1 MGRKRLL
8 APMLCLTSALLAGSS
23 MTASAQ
29 TGISLWAG
37 VGGSREAG
45 VSTFP
50 KDAKQLGAQL
60 TLPVIP
66 LGVRADALLLGNSF
80 DTDNISYNVNAVA
93 VMQLP
98 VVQPYGIVGRGRY
111 VTSPDTDLPKVTGWN
126 YGAGLRVGLA
136 RLGIFAEMRRHDPLK
151 RTITTIGV
159 TF

>member
-1 MGRKRLL
+1 MGRIRLL
-8 APMLCLTSALLAGSS
+8 APALCLTSALLLGAT
-23 MTASAQ
+23 TANAQ
-29 TGISLWAG
+29 TGLSLWAG

-66 LGVRADALLLGNSF
+66 LGIRADALLIGSKL
-80 DTDNISYNVNAVA
+80 DADHLSYNVNAVA

-111 VTSPDTDLPKVTGWN
+111 VIAPDAPKEMGWN
-126 YGAGLRVGLA
+126 YGAGVRVGVA
-136 RLGIFAEMRRHDPLK
+136 RLGAFVEVRRHDPLQ
-151 RTITTIGV
+151 RTITTLGI

>member
-8 APMLCLTSALLAGSS
+8 APLVSLTSALVFGATS
-23 MTASAQ
+23 AKAQ
-29 TGISLWAG
+29 TGLSLWAG

-66 LGVRADALLLGNSF
+66 LGIRADALLIGDELE
-80 DTDNISYNVNAVA
+80 TDNLSYNVNAVA
-93 VMQLP
+93 VMPLP
-98 VVQPYGIVGRGRY
+98 LVQPYALIGRGRY
-111 VTSPDTDLPKVTGWN
+111 VLAPDAPKEMGWN
-126 YGAGLRVGLA
+126 YGAGVRAGVS

-151 RTITTIGV
+151 RTILTLGV

>member
-1 MGRKRLL
+1 MGRIRLL
-8 APMLCLTSALLAGSS
+8 TALCLTSALLLGAT
-23 MTASAQ
+23 TANAQ
-29 TGISLWAG
+29 TGLSLWAG

-66 LGVRADALLLGNSF
+66 LGVRADALLIGNKL
-80 DTDNISYNVNAVA
+80 DADHLSYNVNAVA

-111 VTSPDTDLPKVTGWN
+111 VIAPDAPKEMGWN
-126 YGAGLRVGLA
+126 YGAGVRVGLA
-136 RLGIFAEMRRHDPLK
+136 RLGAFVEVRRHDPLQ
-151 RTITTIGV
+151 RTITTLGI

>member
-1 MGRKRLL
+1 MGRIRLL
-8 APMLCLTSALLAGSS
+8 APALCLTSALLFGAT
-23 MTASAQ
+23 MANAQ
-29 TGISLWAG
+29 TGLSLWAG

-60 TLPVIP
+60 SLPVIP
-66 LGVRADALLLGNSF
+66 LGVRADALLIGNKLDS
-80 DTDNISYNVNAVA
+80 DHLSYNVNAVA

-111 VTSPDTDLPKVTGWN
+111 VIAPEAPKEMGWN
-126 YGAGLRVGLA
+126 YGAGVRVGVSRVGA
-136 RLGIFAEMRRHDPLK
+136 FVEMRRHQPLQ
-151 RTITTIGV
+151 RTIMTLGI

>member
-1 MGRKRLL
+1 MGRKRFL
-8 APMLCLTSALLAGSS
+8 APILCLTSALMLGAT
-23 MTASAQ
+23 TANAQ
-29 TGISLWAG
+29 TGLSLWAG

-66 LGVRADALLLGNSF
+66 LGIRADALLIGSKL
-80 DTDNISYNVNAVA
+80 DTDNLSYNVNAVA

-98 VVQPYGIVGRGRY
+98 LVQPYGIAGRGRY
-111 VTSPDTDLPKVTGWN
+111 VIAPGAPKEMGWN
-126 YGAGLRVGLA
+126 YGAGVRLGVA
-136 RLGIFAEMRRHDPLK
+136 RLGAFVEVRRHQPLQ
-151 RTITTIGV
+151 RTITTLGI

>member
-8 APMLCLTSALLAGSS
+8 APAVCLTTALLFG
-23 MTASAQ
+23 MTTTAKAQ
-29 TGISLWAG
+29 TGLSLWAG

-45 VSTFP
+45 VSTFA

-66 LGVRADALLLGNSF
+66 LGLRADALLVGSKF
-80 DTDNISYNVNAVA
+80 DVDNVSYNVNAVA

-98 VVQPYGIVGRGRY
+98 LVQPYGIAGRGRY
-111 VTSPDTDLPKVTGWN
+111 VVAPGAPKEFGWN
-126 YGAGLRVGLA
+126 YGAGVRVGVSRIGA
-136 RLGIFAEMRRHDPLK
+136 FVEMRRHEPLK
-151 RTITTIGV
+151 RTITTLGI

>member
-1 MGRKRLL
+1 MRRRQLL
-8 APMLCLTSALLAGSS
+8 APVLCLTSALLVGTAG
-23 MTASAQ
+23 TATAQ
-29 TGISLWAG
+29 GISLWAG

-60 TLPVIP
+60 TLPLIP
-66 LGVRADALLLGNSF
+66 LAVRADALLLGNKL

-98 VVQPYGIVGRGRY
+98 IVQPYGIVGRGRY
-111 VTSPDTDLPKVTGWN
+111 VTAPDVPKEMGWN
-126 YGAGLRVGLA
+126 YGAGV
-136 RLGIFAEMRRHDPLK
+136 RLGVGRLGAFLEMRKHDPLK

>member
-1 MGRKRLL
+1 MRRRQLL
-8 APMLCLTSALLAGSS
+8 APVLCLTSALLVGTAG
-23 MTASAQ
+23 TATAQ
-29 TGISLWAG
+29 GISLWAG

-66 LGVRADALLLGNSF
+66 LGVRADALMLGNKL

-111 VTSPDTDLPKVTGWN
+111 VIAPDTPKEIGWN
-126 YGAGLRVGLA
+126 YGAGVRVGLG
-136 RLGIFAEMRRHDPLK
+136 RLGAFLEMRKHDPLK

>member
-1 MGRKRLL
+1 MGRKRFL
-8 APMLCLTSALLAGSS
+8 APILCLTSALMLG
-23 MTASAQ
+23 ASAANAQ
-29 TGISLWAG
+29 TGLSLWAG

-66 LGVRADALLLGNSF
+66 LGIRADALLIGNKL
-80 DTDNISYNVNAVA
+80 DAGNLSYNVNAVA

-98 VVQPYGIVGRGRY
+98 FVQPYGIVGRGRY
-111 VTSPDTDLPKVTGWN
+111 VIAPEAPKEMGWN
-126 YGAGLRVGLA
+126 YGAGVRVGLA
-136 RLGIFAEMRRHDPLK
+136 RLGAFVEVRRHDPLQ
-151 RTITTIGV
+151 RTITTLGI

>member
-1 MGRKRLL
+1 
-8 APMLCLTSALLAGSS
+8 
-23 MTASAQ
+23 
-29 TGISLWAG
+29 
-37 VGGSREAG
+37 

-60 TLPVIP
+60 TLPLIP
-66 LGVRADALLLGNSF
+66 LGVRAEALLLGNRL

-111 VTSPDTDLPKVTGWN
+111 ATAPDTPKEGGWN
-126 YGAGLRVGLA
+126 YGAGARVGVG
-136 RLGIFAEMRRHDPLK
+136 RLGAFLEMRRHDPLK

>member
-8 APMLCLTSALLAGSS
+8 APLLSLTSALLIGAT
-23 MTASAQ
+23 TANAQ
-29 TGISLWAG
+29 TGLSLWAG

-50 KDAKQLGAQL
+50 KDAKRLGAQL

-66 LGVRADALLLGNSF
+66 LGVRADALLIGDKL
-80 DTDNISYNVNAVA
+80 DTDHLSYNVNAVFA
-93 VMQLP
+93 MPLP

-111 VTSPDTDLPKVTGWN
+111 VIAPDAPKEMGWN
-126 YGAGLRVGLA
+126 YGAGVRVGLSRIGA
-136 RLGIFAEMRRHDPLK
+136 FAEMRKHDPLK
-151 RTITTIGV
+151 RTILTLGL

>member
-1 MGRKRLL
+1 MRRKQLF
-8 APMLCLTSALLAGSS
+8 APVLCLTSALLVGTAG
-23 MTASAQ
+23 TATAQ
-29 TGISLWAG
+29 GISLWAG

-66 LGVRADALLLGNSF
+66 LGLRADALLLGS
-80 DTDNISYNVNAVA
+80 DIDPDNVSYNLNAVA

-98 VVQPYGIVGRGRY
+98 VVQPYALVGRGKY
-111 VTSPDTDLPKVTGWN
+111 VTSPDTPKETGWN
-126 YGAGLRVGLA
+126 YGVGARVGLS
-136 RLGIFAEMRRHDPLK
+136 RLGAFVEMRRHDPLK
-151 RTITTIGV
+151 RTIMTIGV

>member
-1 MGRKRLL
+1 MGRKRFL
-8 APMLCLTSALLAGSS
+8 APILCLTSALMLG
-23 MTASAQ
+23 ASAANAQ
-29 TGISLWAG
+29 TGLSLWAG

-66 LGVRADALLLGNSF
+66 LGIRADALLIGNKL
-80 DTDNISYNVNAVA
+80 DTDNLSYNVNAVA

-98 VVQPYGIVGRGRY
+98 LVQPYGIVGRGRY
-111 VTSPDTDLPKVTGWN
+111 VIAPEAPKEMGWN
-126 YGAGLRVGLA
+126 YGAGVRLGVA
-136 RLGIFAEMRRHDPLK
+136 RLGAFVEMRRHQPLQ
-151 RTITTIGV
+151 RTITTLGI